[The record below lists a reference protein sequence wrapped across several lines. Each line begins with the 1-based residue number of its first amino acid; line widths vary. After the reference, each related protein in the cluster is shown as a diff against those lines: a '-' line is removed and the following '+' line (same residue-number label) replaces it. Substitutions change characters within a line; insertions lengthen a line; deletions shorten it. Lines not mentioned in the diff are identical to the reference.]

1 MAYTQYNQLAYS
13 FKKLAGKAH
22 TSANRELSNETQGSL
37 IQLSSTNTL
46 FGQSLVT
53 NALVTSNLYAT
64 FSNAQSEVV
73 AEKVRF
79 EVIPSGLII
88 YTPTSGSGTYGIDKR
103 GDGSPTN
110 NFAASANGEH
120 LYFLRISGS
129 YQTNSNNPKK
139 GTGPFVDGY
148 YLTGSNGALQII
160 PEAFGVGYTPIVSSS
175 TGNIS
180 VIIEGAQSVG
190 QLPTTQV
197 AVTMALNTDYPW
209 TQINQNSYRV
219 NSIELGNTSDTDV
232 WMCSA
237 TTWQFTQTEDDR

>member
-1 MAYTQYNQLAYS
+1 MAYTQFNQLAYS

-22 TSANRELSNETQGSL
+22 TSANKDLSNETQGSL

-79 EVIPSGLII
+79 EVVPSGLIL
-88 YTPTSGSGTYGIDKR
+88 YQPTSGSGAYGIDKQ

-110 NFAASANGEH
+110 TFTNGEH

-129 YQTNSNNPKK
+129 YQANSNNPKK

-148 YLTGSNGALQII
+148 YLTGSNGTLQII

-180 VIIEGAQSVG
+180 AGDDIDWFLDTYAGVLFVQ
-190 QLPTTQV
+190 
-197 AVTMALNTDYPW
+197 DYNASKIPAF
-209 TQINQNSYRV
+209 V
-219 NSIELGNTSDTDV
+219 E
-232 WMCSA
+232 
-237 TTWQFTQTEDDR
+237 